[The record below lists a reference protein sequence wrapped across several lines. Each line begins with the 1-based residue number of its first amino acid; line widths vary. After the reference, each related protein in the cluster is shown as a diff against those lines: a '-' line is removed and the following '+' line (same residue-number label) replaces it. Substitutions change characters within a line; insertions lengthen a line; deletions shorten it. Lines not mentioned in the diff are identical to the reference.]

1 MAQYKITLHDPK
13 PGNYFYKE
21 ALKTLRANLQFSGK
35 SNKVILVTSCRE
47 NEGKSDIAFHL
58 SVELANAGK
67 KVLLVDADMRKSAYV
82 RRLAIEERT
91 NGLSQYLSGQIED
104 VTSIVYRTNY
114 PCLQMILAGPPVP
127 NPSEILGDSACGN
140 LLKAARNS
148 YDYVIVDTP
157 PLGAIIDAAVVGQ
170 NCDGAV
176 LVVESGA
183 VSFRAA
189 QRTKGQLEAAGC
201 KVLGAVLNK
210 VSGSGQGKYGYGKY
224 GYGYGYAYEDED
236 SEE

>member
-1 MAQYKITLHDPK
+1 
-13 PGNYFYKE
+13 
-21 ALKTLRANLQFSGK
+21 
-35 SNKVILVTSCRE
+35 
-47 NEGKSDIAFHL
+47 
-58 SVELANAGK
+58 
-67 KVLLVDADMRKSAYV
+67 
-82 RRLAIEERT
+82 
-91 NGLSQYLSGQIED
+91 
-104 VTSIVYRTNY
+104 
-114 PCLQMILAGPPVP
+114 MILAGPPVP
-127 NPSEILGDSACGN
+127 NPSEILGDSAFGN

-176 LVVESGA
+176 PVVESGA

-224 GYGYGYAYEDED
+224 GYGYAYEDED